1 MPLLARPPR
10 QAHVVEPVPDVPLPA
25 GQATQVL
32 PSTLYWLTG
41 HAIVVVIAH
50 ACVTSVPINAQA
62 VVQ

>member
-10 QAHVVEPVPDVPLPA
+10 QAHVVEPVPDVPLPV

-41 HAIVVVIAH
+41 HAVDMITH
-50 ACVTSVPINAQA
+50 ARVPYRQF
-62 VVQ
+62 QQMRRL